1 VLDDDFD
8 APTLPATSARVS
20 MWMPD
25 EAPLLGMECAFGG
38 ATERVVRSSGALLL
52 ESARSEHTATHA
64 SMDALTLSILRS
76 RRTSRAAG
84 PDPERPDEWTSLGR
98 RARDGRAGTRRLV
111 PKTVLEDTPERTVT
125 LWRAEIVPAGAA
137 YASDESTLA
146 GSAGAPDEFGR
157 YKSSSHRKK
166 SAGSTSSKIKSKL
179 GSGPARSESLRP
191 ALTLSA
197 LGLADVSDL

>member
-38 ATERVVRSSGALLL
+38 ATERVVRSSGTLLL

-84 PDPERPDEWTSLGR
+84 PDPERLDEWTSLGR
-98 RARDGRAGTRRLV
+98 RPREGRAGTRRLV

-137 YASDESTLA
+137 YPSDESTLA

-157 YKSSSHRKK
+157 YKSRRARQARRSSP
-166 SAGSTSSKIKSKL
+166 SSDPVPR
-179 GSGPARSESLRP
+179 GPSPFARRSRCRRW
-191 ALTLSA
+191 ALQM
-197 LGLADVSDL
+197 